1 MRKMKF
7 MYSTLKVPSPMAI
20 TYPCGYPRDL
30 LFSLLNSLA
39 WILKPLKKRNDIS
52 TLIYD
57 IPVPFSAEISN
68 MSKEITLFL
77 KNDKKKKKKR
87 VLNGNYQ
94 LATLNSKKKKKN
106 L

>member
-77 KNDKKKKKKR
+77 KNDKKKKKK
-87 VLNGNYQ
+87 
-94 LATLNSKKKKKN
+94 KE
-106 L
+106 